1 MLGPIGVP
9 NLHVD
14 TGVAAERGPRA
25 QRLRIGGSGL
35 TSMAALAAGAALIWL
50 LSWRARPLL
59 AGLSI
64 GVTLFATIA
73 LLLRVNPLARR
84 DGYFLLAQHFGIPDL
99 REQAG
104 ASWFQIG
111 RANV

>member
-1 MLGPIGVP
+1 
-9 NLHVD
+9 
-14 TGVAAERGPRA
+14 
-25 QRLRIGGSGL
+25 
-35 TSMAALAAGAALIWL
+35 MAALAAGAALIWL

-84 DGYFLLAQHFGIPDL
+84 DGYFLLAPHFGLPDL
-99 REQAG
+99 REQADRKSVVSG
-104 ASWFQIG
+104 KSVSVRGDIG
-111 RANV
+111 GRRIIKKTIESIT